1 MMAEHAEPQ
10 VKTNVLRLLEGAA
23 IPFRWFEYDV
33 SDGKIDAVSISAK
46 INEPP
51 DQVFKTL
58 VAQGPK
64 RDHFVF
70 VIPAPASLDLK
81 KAARAAGQKSISGDV
96 QRLLQDD
103 PPIKPLTPR
112 QAEIL
117 SYVTRGLTNQD
128 IAKVLGIRV
137 DSVAQNLSAI
147 FAKLNAA
154 NRAEAITIALRKH
167 LLKL

>member
-1 MMAEHAEPQ
+1 MAEHAEPQ

-70 VIPAPASLDLK
+70 VKI
-81 KAARAAGQKSISGDV
+81 R
-96 QRLLQDD
+96 
-103 PPIKPLTPR
+103 
-112 QAEIL
+112 
-117 SYVTRGLTNQD
+117 
-128 IAKVLGIRV
+128 IANVGVGIFV
-137 DSVAQNLSAI
+137 VCIIHTI
-147 FAKLNAA
+147 FAK
-154 NRAEAITIALRKH
+154 IIGHFKY
-167 LLKL
+167 LL

>member
-70 VIPAPASLDLK
+70 VIPAPAGLDLK
-81 KAARAAGQKSISGDV
+81 KAARAAGQKSIEMIP
-96 QRLLQDD
+96 QKELL
-103 PPIKPLTPR
+103 PLTGYIHGGCSPIGQKKLFPTFIDETAQLYDHICVSGGR
-112 QAEIL
+112 VGLNIAIDPERLRAFVQAQ
-117 SYVTRGLTNQD
+117 YADLT
-128 IAKVLGIRV
+128 VV
-137 DSVAQNLSAI
+137 
-147 FAKLNAA
+147 
-154 NRAEAITIALRKH
+154 
-167 LLKL
+167 